1 MSAFRVKANV
11 GNWRCF
17 DIADRS
23 LLVGAVDAAM
33 VRIGGRSVN
42 RLRQCSFLVGNI
54 PRARG
59 YVVLRGLQICEPIKF
74 FSSKTM

>member
-1 MSAFRVKANV
+1 MMVTLTGGRLALVEDVRPMSAFRVKANV

-59 YVVLRGLQICEPIKF
+59 YV
-74 FSSKTM
+74 